1 MRRRDLLLCG
11 AGCCWLLLLM
21 VARAQVVAGCWPPLL
36 LCEAVS
42 QAPLFTT
49 RKATTNRRATVTTK
63 APTKLKGVQRQTQSP
78 SMAEDLTRKEA
89 HAAVGS
95 IAAAAQNKH
104 AGSGA
109 GATWCGGSGGRSG
122 GGSGRKQAAVGELTP
137 GTGTPGRRK
146 KRRDFAS
153 SIACSARMSQ
163 LYAQHSGGAMASLD
177 RRPKQCVR
185 LMAEALQGGVDCA
198 RRDIKSF
205 CSLIFVS
212 TTKKQASQ
220 HKHQHHQHHQH
231 QHQHQHQQS
240 HHYQQQHQI
249 TPAPSPHIQL
259 GSKQLHG
266 SKGGRRRGS

>member
-1 MRRRDLLLCG
+1 
-11 AGCCWLLLLM
+11 
-21 VARAQVVAGCWPPLL
+21 
-36 LCEAVS
+36 
-42 QAPLFTT
+42 
-49 RKATTNRRATVTTK
+49 
-63 APTKLKGVQRQTQSP
+63 
-78 SMAEDLTRKEA
+78 MAEDLTRKEA

-109 GATWCGGSGGRSG
+109 GATSCVGSGGRSG
-122 GGSGRKQAAVGELTP
+122 GGSRRKQAAVGELTP

-146 KRRDFAS
+146 RRRRDFAS

-185 LMAEALQGGVDCA
+185 LMAEALQGWVDCA

-205 CSLIFVS
+205 CSLIFVP

-220 HKHQHHQHHQH
+220 HQQHHHHHHHQH
-231 QHQHQHQQS
+231 QQHHQ

-249 TPAPSPHIQL
+249 TPAASPHNQL
-259 GSKQLHG
+259 GIKQLHG

>member
-11 AGCCWLLLLM
+11 AGCCWLLILV
-21 VARAQVVAGCWPPLL
+21 VARAQVVAGCWPPLR

-49 RKATTNRRATVTTK
+49 RKATTNRCAAVTTK

-137 GTGTPGRRK
+137 GTGTPGRK
-146 KRRDFAS
+146 KKRRRDFAS

-205 CSLIFVS
+205 CSLIFVP

-220 HKHQHHQHHQH
+220 HHHQHQQQH
-231 QHQHQHQQS
+231 QHQHQHQQ
-240 HHYQQQHQI
+240 QI

-259 GSKQLHG
+259 RSKQLHG